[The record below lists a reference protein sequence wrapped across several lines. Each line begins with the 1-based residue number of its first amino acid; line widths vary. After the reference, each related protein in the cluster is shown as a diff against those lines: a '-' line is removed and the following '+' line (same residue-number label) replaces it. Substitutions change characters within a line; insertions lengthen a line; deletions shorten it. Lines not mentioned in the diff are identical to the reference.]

1 MVRPISGPRWAEG
14 EPMNTAGYVG
24 LTFDDG
30 PNPASARP
38 LLDALAKNGAT
49 ATFFI
54 WGVHAQQN
62 PELLV
67 SVREAGMAIGNH
79 TYTHPYLTRIGP
91 LAAYDEIERTQQ
103 IIQAITGQTPTLFRP
118 PYGDTDDQIRSVAAR
133 LGLIETLWTVDTRDW
148 TGAPTEAIVR
158 AASTVAPGG
167 VILMHDI
174 GVQSTVDAVPLIL
187 RVLAD
192 RGLVPGRIVPAENGA
207 AGKKTTVVA
216 P

>member
-1 MVRPISGPRWAEG
+1 
-14 EPMNTAGYVG
+14 MNTAGYVG

-30 PNPASARP
+30 PNPASTGR
-38 LLDALAKNGAT
+38 LLETLAENGAT

-103 IIQAITGQTPTLFRP
+103 LIQAITGRTPTLFRP

-167 VILMHDI
+167 VILMHDN
-174 GVQSTVDAVPLIL
+174 GSQSTVDAVPLIL

-192 RGLVPGRIVPAENGA
+192 RGLVPGRIVPAENGV
-207 AGKKTTVVA
+207 AGKNGTGKTTTVVA